1 MFSKC
6 PCILIQVKLRF
17 NSPLKGEFSHFDMLE
32 HKRNPVK
39 LDDINI
45 LNVLFC
51 YHIKSKSNRN
61 ASENVHC
68 IPDKR

>member
-17 NSPLKGEFSHFDMLE
+17 NSPLNGEFSHFDMLE

>member
-1 MFSKC
+1 MIK
-6 PCILIQVKLRF
+6 VKLRF
-17 NSPLKGEFSHFDMLE
+17 NSPLRGEFSHFDMLE
-32 HKRNPVK
+32 PKRNPVK
-39 LDDINI
+39 LDDRNI
-45 LNVLFC
+45 FNVLFC